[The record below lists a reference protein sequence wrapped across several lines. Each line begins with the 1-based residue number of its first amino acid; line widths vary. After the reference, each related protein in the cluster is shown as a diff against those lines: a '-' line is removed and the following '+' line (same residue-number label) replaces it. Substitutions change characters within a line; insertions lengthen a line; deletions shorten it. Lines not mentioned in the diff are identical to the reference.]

1 MSYLLKSNLD
11 VLQQTWTNCHYPPFL
26 ARSVSFPAVIWGVIP
41 SSSGFF
47 SFLLTLHFSSMYL
60 NLKAYFRLL
69 FFPSQKERNIK
80 NHKLLFWILR
90 VTTVLMFSQLITAV
104 AAQRLKQ
111 LKNSMYILLNI
122 KYCGLLTDLL

>member
-1 MSYLLKSNLD
+1 
-11 VLQQTWTNCHYPPFL
+11 
-26 ARSVSFPAVIWGVIP
+26 
-41 SSSGFF
+41 
-47 SFLLTLHFSSMYL
+47 MYL

-90 VTTVLMFSQLITAV
+90 VTTVLMFSQLITAI